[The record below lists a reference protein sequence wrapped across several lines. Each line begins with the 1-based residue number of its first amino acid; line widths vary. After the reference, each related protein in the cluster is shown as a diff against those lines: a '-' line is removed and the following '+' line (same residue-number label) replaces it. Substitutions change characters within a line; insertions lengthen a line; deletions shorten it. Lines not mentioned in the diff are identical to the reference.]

1 MTSDMTLVVELGF
14 LTMLLFFSFAITDAR
29 VMRFE
34 LEDDDA
40 EASFLSPSEAFAF
53 LSVVG
58 VVTVCR
64 FLFGGIVDDK
74 RKRCF

>member
-40 EASFLSPSEAFAF
+40 EAFPPSQE
-53 LSVVG
+53 
-58 VVTVCR
+58 T
-64 FLFGGIVDDK
+64 K
-74 RKRCF
+74 

>member
-34 LEDDDA
+34 LEDDGA
-40 EASFLSPSEAFAF
+40 EAFPPSPESFAF
-53 LSVVG
+53 LFVVG
-58 VVTVCR
+58 VFTVCC
-64 FLFGGIVDDK
+64 FLFGGIVVDT

>member
-1 MTSDMTLVVELGF
+1 
-14 LTMLLFFSFAITDAR
+14 
-29 VMRFE
+29 MRFE
-34 LEDDDA
+34 IEDDDA